1 MARMRTYLRPHKN
14 NAPDA
19 LQYTPSFSGADTN
32 WQLVHRPRGTAPSP
46 TQNTEEGIAVEI
58 VFEGRNAAIFIGDD
72 TEPALRVPRL
82 ALEPRTGRL
91 TFWSSIMQPTEHELP
106 VVLENIRVR
115 PSSSRAIPAADP
127 LVAPDG
133 VGTGGGVPDQ
143 RVGRRSPHWCPL
155 PGAFGRAGRDA
166 HHQPPREATRGTR
179 RARHHCR
186 HRGGSRADDYRTGSM
201 AALAGGITTI
211 STFAFPARGQTLAQ
225 AVDRTTDDR
234 VGRCL
239 VQPANRLPDLAP
251 CRRTSWLRGKALK
264 RIHRYLRAHGTS

>member
-1 MARMRTYLRPHKN
+1 MWMRTTWVVLACVARIAPTSACAQELTWQTDGEVAVVEGQGGTTLRFRSGTATLQGRDMQDGSVSFVLKAMPARGFIGLRIREQSDGSYEDFYLRPHKN

-133 VGTGGGVPDQ
+133 AVMAWGLGEAFRTNELAEEAPLVSTT
-143 RVGRRSPHWCPL
+143 RSVRP
-155 PGAFGRAGRDA
+155 
-166 HHQPPREATRGTR
+166 
-179 RARHHCR
+179 
-186 HRGGSRADDYRTGSM
+186 SRTGCSS
-201 AALAGGITTI
+201 
-211 STFAFPARGQTLAQ
+211 STAT
-225 AVDRTTDDR
+225 
-234 VGRCL
+234 
-239 VQPANRLPDLAP
+239 
-251 CRRTSWLRGKALK
+251 
-264 RIHRYLRAHGTS
+264 